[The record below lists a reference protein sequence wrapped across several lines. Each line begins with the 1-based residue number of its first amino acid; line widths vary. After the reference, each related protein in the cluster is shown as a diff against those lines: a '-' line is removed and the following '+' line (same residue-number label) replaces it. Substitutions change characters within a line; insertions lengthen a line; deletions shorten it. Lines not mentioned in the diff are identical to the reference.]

1 MRRGLTDEEVRKIEN
16 VLKWHDPNGKGDEFV
31 FLPNTPESVKK
42 DFESL
47 KNAKGLSNTAE

>member
-1 MRRGLTDEEVRKIEN
+1 MRKELTNEQRRIITEA
-16 VLKWHDPNGKGDEFV
+16 LKWHDPNGKGDEFV
-31 FLPNTPESVKK
+31 FLPNTPESVKR